1 MTHLLICGEAW
12 GKDEEALEHPFVG
25 ASGSFLLES
34 LARVGLIDLSPSDKA
49 NLREYYRSGKN
60 PYFNL
65 LVWEAHREIKLT
77 NVLNLRPKPSNDIKN
92 CCGPKAQGVPEM
104 PSIAQGKYL
113 RAEYQPEL
121 DRLYKEVTAHKPNLI
136 LAVGGT
142 AAWAFLKTSGISK
155 IRGSTAE
162 SPFGKVLP
170 TYHPAAILRDYSNR
184 PIFLAD
190 LNKAKRESLFPEVRR
205 PRREVWIEPTI
216 EDIWKFHNQFVGHV
230 VALDIETVG
239 DMITCVGLSPD
250 PQHSLVIPFFDP
262 TKPGKNYWAKPE
274 DELLAWAYIVQL
286 CREVN
291 TVFQNGMYDVHFL
304 WRAMGIPVL
313 RAIEDTMLLHHAL
326 QPELSKGLGF
336 LGSVYT
342 DEASWK
348 IMRKSATAKR
358 EE

>member
-1 MTHLLICGEAW
+1 MSLMIVGEAF
-12 GKDEEALEHPFVG
+12 GKDEEALGHPFVG
-25 ASGSFLLES
+25 ASGSFLLNS
-34 LARVGLIDLSPSDKA
+34 LAEVGLIELTHDDKA
-49 NLREYYRSGKN
+49 NLAQYYKSGKN

-65 LVWEAHREIKLT
+65 LVWQNHNEIKVT
-77 NVLNLRPKPSNDIKN
+77 NVLNLRPKPTNDIKN
-92 CCGPKAQGVPEM
+92 CCGPKAQGVPGM

-113 RAEYQPEL
+113 ANTYAPEL
-121 DRLYKEVTAHKPNLI
+121 SRLYTETAAAKPNLI
-136 LAVGGT
+136 LALGGT
-142 AAWAFLKTSGISK
+142 ATWAYAKTTGISK
-155 IRGSTAE
+155 IRGSTIE
-162 SPFGKVLP
+162 TPHGKVLP

-190 LNKAKRESLFPEVRR
+190 LDKAKRERLFPEVRR

-216 EDIWKFHNQFVGHV
+216 WDIWKFHNLFVHDT

-262 TKPGKNYWAKPE
+262 TKPGKNYWPTLE
-274 DELLAWAYIVQL
+274 DELLAWAYIAQL
-286 CREVN
+286 CANVN

-313 RAIEDTMLLHHAL
+313 RAVEDTMLLHHAL

-348 IMRKSATAKR
+348 LMRKSATAKR